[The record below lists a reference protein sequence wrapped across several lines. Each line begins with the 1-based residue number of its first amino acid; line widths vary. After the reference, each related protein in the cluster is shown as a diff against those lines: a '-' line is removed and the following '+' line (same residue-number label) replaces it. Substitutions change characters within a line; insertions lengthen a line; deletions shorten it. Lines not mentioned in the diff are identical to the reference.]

1 MRGLRAICATI
12 LLGPLMLM
20 LATPDAQDRLVNRRD
35 ADRIFGMNRSQW
47 EAEARQF
54 VPPQGWTVRL
64 SPAATGTGV
73 IAMDLNT
80 GMGLGIQPSF
90 RDGQSPPEKLVVGSY
105 YPAGTFRQFNEQ
117 TQRDME
123 AATGTDLG
131 RAYAVSVA
139 FTSVAS
145 PPPGFDV
152 VEVIITRARR

>member
-1 MRGLRAICATI
+1 MRGLGLIVVAV
-12 LLGPLMLM
+12 LVGPLMIT
-20 LATPDAQDRLVNRRD
+20 LATPEGQERIVNRRD
-35 ADRIFGMNRSQW
+35 ADRIFGLNRSQW
-47 EAEARQF
+47 EAEAQQF
-54 VPPQGWTVRL
+54 VPPQGWSVRL
-64 SPAATGTGV
+64 SPVATGTGV

-80 GMGLGIQPSF
+80 GMGLAIQPSF
-90 RDGQSPPEKLVVGSY
+90 RDGQGPPEKLVVGSY

-131 RAYAVSVA
+131 QAYAVSVA

-152 VEVIITRARR
+152 VEVIITRAKR